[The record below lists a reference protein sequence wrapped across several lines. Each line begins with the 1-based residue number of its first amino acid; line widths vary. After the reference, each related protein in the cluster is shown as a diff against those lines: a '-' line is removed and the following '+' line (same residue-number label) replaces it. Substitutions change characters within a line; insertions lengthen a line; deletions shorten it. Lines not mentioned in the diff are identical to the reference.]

1 MKDTDKEEALND
13 AADSLYGR
21 YISIKEQLAQFNRT
35 GTYFQRMI
43 AWNNHKNPA
52 YNQIA
57 ARIRMLRSNNSSGIG
72 RFNASDITVEGDAER
87 FAVSGVQTYSSTDE
101 RIRGF
106 PCLVHIDLSI
116 VDKRLNLLAV
126 YRHQYLV
133 TKAYGNMVGL
143 ARLQRFLAE
152 QSGYDVGE
160 LSIMASFA
168 DCESSIWTKKTIS
181 RILTDGSAG
190 TTPLPGLEVAQK

>member
-1 MKDTDKEEALND
+1 MKGTGEEEVFN
-13 AADSLYGR
+13 AAANTLYSR
-21 YISIKEQLAQFNRT
+21 YTSISEQLAQFNKT

-43 AWNNHKNPA
+43 AWNNYKDPA
-52 YNQIA
+52 YNQLS
-57 ARIRMLRSNNSSGIG
+57 ARIRILRSMHSRGIG

-87 FAVSGVQTYSSTDE
+87 FAASGVQSYSSADE
-101 RIRGF
+101 RLRGF
-106 PCLVHIDLSI
+106 PCLVHIDLSV
-116 VDKRLNLLAV
+116 VDNRINLLAV
-126 YRHQYLV
+126 YRHQYLI

-152 QSGYDVGE
+152 QSGYEVGE

-168 DCESSIWTKKTIS
+168 DCESKIWKTS
-181 RILTDGSAG
+181 TVRQILTDGAEG